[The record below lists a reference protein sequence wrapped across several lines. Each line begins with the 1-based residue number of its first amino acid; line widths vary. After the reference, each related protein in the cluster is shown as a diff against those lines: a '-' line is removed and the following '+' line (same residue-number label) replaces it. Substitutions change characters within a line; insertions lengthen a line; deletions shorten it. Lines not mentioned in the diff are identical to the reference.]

1 MITAT
6 KLAKTCSKLTT
17 KSLEKGAEA
26 DVET

>member
-17 KSLEKGAEA
+17 KSQEKGAEA
-26 DVET
+26 NVER